1 MNAKH
6 LALFAVAIMLAGCA
20 VALMPQDPVD
30 ADGAENKTVYV
41 VNGQTAELNLKLTLN
56 ALKSYN
62 NTISWTYESTG
73 GSYVDVPTAA
83 DKSTPNPPANGTSFS
98 FWMDTYKGETSAGS
112 AVPTDYVLNVKGKA
126 VTETSE
132 TIKLRMTISSKVD
145 EDQGQPLVQTI
156 DYKIT
161 VNVLPSGFTV
171 NGVGIVYNKVAIGT
185 KGYIS
190 PTYDVDS
197 DDYSINSDDYLFYAI
212 GLPSGVAMDSTG
224 KLSGTPNIT
233 NWATGG
239 NATYYNDRKT
249 ITYEVTVVATHK
261 ASNISITSTF
271 DFSVKDV
278 SNVFSVEIEGD
289 KIVESVNAGVYKSI
303 GNIELTIKI
312 GGFDPDKSYDI
323 YAIKYDVS
331 TNAYVQEKIGTI
343 DSIDGIGYTPD
354 GTGEITIVAMIGSEQ
369 ATADLYVVEPIE
381 DIQTG
386 IGFMPGHSATFP
398 TTVPAT
404 E

>member
-6 LALFAVAIMLAGCA
+6 LALFAAAIMLAGCV

-30 ADGAENKTVYV
+30 ADGTENKTDRI
-41 VNGQTAELNLKLTLN
+41 VNGQTAELNLKQTLN
-56 ALKSYN
+56 ALNSYN

-73 GSYVDVPTAA
+73 GSYEDVPTAY
-83 DKSTPNPPANGTSFS
+83 DGLTPEEPVDDTNIE
-98 FWMDTYKGETSAGS
+98 FWMDRYITSTDAGD
-112 AVPTDYVLNVKGKA
+112 AVPTDYVLNVKGTA
-126 VTETSE
+126 VTEAPE
-132 TIKLRMTISSKVD
+132 TIKLRMTISSKVGS
-145 EDQGQPLVQTI
+145 EAEPLVQTI
-156 DYKIT
+156 DYNIS

-171 NGVGIVYNKVAIGT
+171 NEVDPVNNKEAIGT
-185 KGYIS
+185 DGYIRL
-190 PTYDVDS
+190 TYDVV
-197 DDYSINSDDYLFYAI
+197 NSDDYLFYAI
-212 GLPSGVAMDSTG
+212 GLPSGVAMDADG
-224 KLSGTPNIT
+224 DLSGTPNVT
-233 NWATGG
+233 NWTDAG
-239 NATYYNDRKT
+239 NATYNKNTKT
-249 ITYEVTVVATHK
+249 MTYVVTVVATHEDI
-261 ASNISITSTF
+261 NISITSTF
-271 DFSVKDV
+271 NFSVEDV
-278 SNVFSVEIEGD
+278 SNVFSVLIEGENV
-289 KIVESVNAGVYKSI
+289 VESVSSGVYKSI
-303 GNIELTIKI
+303 GDNPLTIKI

-343 DSIDGIGYTPD
+343 DSIDEIGYTPD
-354 GTGEITIVAMIGSEQ
+354 GTGEITIVAMNGSEQ

>member
-56 ALKSYN
+56 ALNSYN

-98 FWMDTYKGETSAGS
+98 FWMDTYKGETSAES
-112 AVPTDYVLNVKGKA
+112 AVPTDYVLNVKGNE
-126 VTETSE
+126 VTEVPE
-132 TIKLRMTISSKVD
+132 TIKLRMTISSKVGS
-145 EDQGQPLVQTI
+145 ESEPLVQTI
-156 DYKIT
+156 DYNIA
-161 VNVLPSGFTV
+161 VNVLPSEFTV

-185 KGYIS
+185 EGYIS
-190 PTYDVDS
+190 PTYDVDPG
-197 DDYSINSDDYLFYAI
+197 DYSINSKDYLFYAI
-212 GLPSGVAMDSTG
+212 GLPSGVAMDAAG
-224 KLSGTPNIT
+224 NLSGTPNVT

-239 NATYYNDRKT
+239 NATYVDETKI
-249 ITYEVTVVATHK
+249 ITYKVTVVATHK
-261 ASNISITSTF
+261 DSNISITSTF
-271 DFSVKDV
+271 NFSVENV
-278 SNVFSVEIEGD
+278 SNVFSVLIEGD
-289 KIVESVNAGVYKSI
+289 NVVESVSSGVYKSI
-303 GNIELTIKI
+303 GNNELTIKI
-312 GGFDPDKSYDI
+312 DGFESGKSYDI
-323 YAIKYDVS
+323 YAIQDS
-331 TNAYVQEKIGTI
+331 GSGAIQTKIGTI
-343 DSIDGIGYTPD
+343 STDVGIKYTPN
-354 GTGEITIVAMIGSEQ
+354 GTGEITIVAVIGSEQ

-386 IGFMPGHSATFP
+386 IGFVPGHSAT
-398 TTVPAT
+398 VSVT

>member
-6 LALFAVAIMLAGCA
+6 LALFAAAIMLAGCV

-41 VNGQTAELNLKLTLN
+41 VNGQTAELNLKQTLN
-56 ALKSYN
+56 ALNSYN
-62 NTISWTYESTG
+62 NAIVWTYQSTG
-73 GSYVDVPTAA
+73 GSYVEVLTA
-83 DKSTPNPPANGTSFS
+83 DDGSTPETSTDGTRFS
-98 FWMDTYKGETSAGS
+98 FWMDTYTKSTTAGS

-126 VTETSE
+126 VTDASE
-132 TIKLRMTISSKVD
+132 TIKLRMTISSKVGT
-145 EDQGQPLVQTI
+145 EAEPLVQTI
-156 DYKIT
+156 DYNIS
-161 VNVLPSGFTV
+161 VNVLPSEFSV
-171 NGVGIVYNKVAIGT
+171 SDVGPVDNKKAIGNN
-185 KGYIS
+185 GNII
-190 PTYDVDS
+190 PTYNGLKTEK
-197 DDYSINSDDYLFYAI
+197 YHFYAI
-212 GLPSGVAMDSTG
+212 GLPSGVAMDASG
-224 KLSGTPNIT
+224 KLSGTPNVT
-233 NWATGG
+233 DWVSGG

-278 SNVFSVEIEGD
+278 SNVFSVQIEGD

-343 DSIDGIGYTPD
+343 DSIGGIGYTPD

>member
-56 ALKSYN
+56 ALNSYN
-62 NTISWTYESTG
+62 NTISWTYESG

-98 FWMDTYKGETSAGS
+98 FWMDTYKGETSAES
-112 AVPTDYVLNVKGKA
+112 AVPTDYVLNVTGKA
-126 VTETSE
+126 VTTTSE

-145 EDQGQPLVQTI
+145 DDKGQPLVQTI
-156 DYKIT
+156 DYNIT
-161 VNVLPSGFTV
+161 VNVLPSGFEVSGV
-171 NGVGIVYNKVAIGT
+171 NPVNNKEAIGT
-185 KGYIS
+185 DGYIT
-190 PTYDVDS
+190 PEYNGLKT
-197 DDYSINSDDYLFYAI
+197 DDYHFYAI
-212 GLPSGVAMDSTG
+212 GLPSGVAMDAFG
-224 KLSGTPNIT
+224 KLSGTPNVT
-233 NWATGG
+233 DWASGG
-239 NATYYNDRKT
+239 NASYYESSKT
-249 ITYEVTVVATHK
+249 ITYKVTVVATHMN
-261 ASNISITSTF
+261 SNISITSTF

-278 SNVFSVEIEGD
+278 SNVFSVQIEGD
-289 KIVESVNAGVYKSI
+289 NVVESVNTGVFKSI
-303 GNIELTIKI
+303 GDNELTIKI
-312 GGFDPDKSYDI
+312 GGFEPSKSYDV

-343 DSIDGIGYTPD
+343 DSIGGIGYTPD
-354 GTGEITIVAMIGSEQ
+354 GTGKITIVAMIGSEQ

-386 IGFMPGHSATFP
+386 IGFVPGHSATVP

>member
-56 ALKSYN
+56 ALNSYN

-98 FWMDTYKGETSAGS
+98 FWMDTYKGETSAES
-112 AVPTDYVLNVKGKA
+112 AVPTDYVLNVKGNE
-126 VTETSE
+126 VTEVPE
-132 TIKLRMTISSKVD
+132 TIKLRMTISSKVGS
-145 EDQGQPLVQTI
+145 ESEPLVQTI
-156 DYKIT
+156 DYNIA
-161 VNVLPSGFTV
+161 VNVLPSEFTV

-185 KGYIS
+185 EGYIS
-190 PTYDVDS
+190 TTYDVDPG
-197 DDYSINSDDYLFYAI
+197 DYSINSKDYLFYAI
-212 GLPSGVAMDSTG
+212 GLPSGVAMDAAG
-224 KLSGTPNIT
+224 NLSGTPNVT

-239 NATYYNDRKT
+239 NATYVDETKI
-249 ITYEVTVVATHK
+249 ITYKVTVVATHK
-261 ASNISITSTF
+261 DSNISITSTF
-271 DFSVKDV
+271 NFSVENV
-278 SNVFSVEIEGD
+278 SNVFSVLIEGD
-289 KIVESVNAGVYKSI
+289 NVVESVSSGVYKSI
-303 GNIELTIKI
+303 GNNELTIKI
-312 GGFDPDKSYDI
+312 DGFESGKSYDI
-323 YAIKYDVS
+323 YAIQDS
-331 TNAYVQEKIGTI
+331 GSGAIQTKIGTI
-343 DSIDGIGYTPD
+343 STDVGIKYTPN
-354 GTGEITIVAMIGSEQ
+354 GTGEITIVAVIGSEQ

-386 IGFMPGHSATFP
+386 IGFVPGHSAT
-398 TTVPAT
+398 VSVT